1 MKHRHAIFRSR
12 LGLALC
18 FMLAGGAIIP
28 QSSVLKAET
37 SVTQQSRKITGTIT
51 DAKGEPLLG
60 VNVVVKG
67 TTNGTITDLDGKY
80 VLEVEP
86 NAILVISYIGYV
98 TQQTP
103 ASGNVMNITLKEDTQ
118 NLDEVVV
125 VGYGTQQKKDITGSV
140 AVIDTEELLASSGS
154 SATQQLQGKAA
165 GVNIGTSGAPG
176 SATMVRIRGINS
188 INDNGPL
195 YVIDGVSTRD
205 QDLSS
210 INPNDIESMQVLKDA
225 SSAAIYGAQAA
236 NGVILITTKKGTK
249 TGQPRLTY
257 DGYYGFSKTGKR
269 YDVLNAYD
277 RIDVEWQA
285 SKNNLDLTGA
295 SANGELP
302 YHQQFGSTSD
312 SWVNHLP
319 NYMTVTGA
327 GGSTSIDPSDY
338 DQANN
343 VVYAPVG
350 DTNWWDEIS
359 QLGWMQNHQLSL
371 SGGTDKG
378 QYTMSMNY
386 FDQQGTAIESY
397 FTRYQARA
405 NSSYNV
411 RPWLRF
417 GENLTYSFSKNNGL
431 SFSGTES
438 NIYSWT
444 YRASPYVPVYDYA
457 GNYAGSL
464 FAGTGNFQNPVAI
477 RERNK
482 DNYATTQ
489 RVFGNVY
496 GEADLWTGLTFKTNF
511 GIDYRNDYSYS
522 MTKNNPEFSESG
534 GQNNFYESNYFNYRW
549 VWTNTLSFS
558 RTFNEIHSLNILL
571 GTEAIRDGLGRS
583 LNARRYNYLF
593 EDNTNTYTLDMG
605 ENNSQRT
612 NSSTYNGEFALFG
625 MFARADYGYKDKYL
639 LTGIIRR
646 DGVSRFSESNRYG
659 VFPSI
664 SAGWRMSE
672 EAFMEPSRDWLDDL
686 KIRAGYGVTGNSEI
700 PVATNFANLF
710 TTSTSYTNYDMTGAN
725 NSETTG
731 FRLSTYGNTD
741 TKWEMTK
748 MVNLGL
754 DATFQNG
761 KLSGS
766 FEWYTKKTSNMLI
779 QAAYTSMAG
788 ESGSPYINFGDI
800 KNTGFDF
807 MFNYRDRKGDWA
819 WDLSLNLSHYKNEVL
834 KLAEADDYSLW
845 ASGTRIEGYV
855 TRTTK
860 GHAVSEFWGLKQ
872 NGFYESVADV
882 MATKPFGQS
891 DITEADAAAYVGRFR
906 FEDLNGDGK
915 LDDSDR
921 TFIGSPHPDLTGGLN
936 ATLTWKN
943 WDFTMFW
950 NFSIGNDLY
959 NNTKYFTDF
968 WTFNGNKSSRL
979 RDQSWTL
986 NGDNSNAILPML
998 NTEDNY
1004 SGAYSSSY
1012 YVEDASFLRLK
1023 NLVLGYSLPKELLKK
1038 AGIQNLRLY
1047 LQAENILTVTG
1058 YTGLDP
1064 EFTNASLR
1072 QSDSDN
1078 DGAGRVDLKRGVDMG
1093 GWPTTM
1099 RFLLGVNF
1107 TF

>member
-1 MKHRHAIFRSR
+1 
-12 LGLALC
+12 
-18 FMLAGGAIIP
+18 
-28 QSSVLKAET
+28 
-37 SVTQQSRKITGTIT
+37 
-51 DAKGEPLLG
+51 
-60 VNVVVKG
+60 
-67 TTNGTITDLDGKY
+67 
-80 VLEVEP
+80 
-86 NAILVISYIGYV
+86 
-98 TQQTP
+98 
-103 ASGNVMNITLKEDTQ
+103 
-118 NLDEVVV
+118 
-125 VGYGTQQKKDITGSV
+125 
-140 AVIDTEELLASSGS
+140 
-154 SATQQLQGKAA
+154 
-165 GVNIGTSGAPG
+165 
-176 SATMVRIRGINS
+176 
-188 INDNGPL
+188 
-195 YVIDGVSTRD
+195 
-205 QDLSS
+205 
-210 INPNDIESMQVLKDA
+210 
-225 SSAAIYGAQAA
+225 
-236 NGVILITTKKGTK
+236 
-249 TGQPRLTY
+249 
-257 DGYYGFSKTGKR
+257 
-269 YDVLNAYD
+269 
-277 RIDVEWQA
+277 
-285 SKNNLDLTGA
+285 
-295 SANGELP
+295 
-302 YHQQFGSTSD
+302 
-312 SWVNHLP
+312 
-319 NYMTVTGA
+319 
-327 GGSTSIDPSDY
+327 
-338 DQANN
+338 
-343 VVYAPVG
+343 
-350 DTNWWDEIS
+350 
-359 QLGWMQNHQLSL
+359 
-371 SGGTDKG
+371 
-378 QYTMSMNY
+378 
-386 FDQQGTAIESY
+386 
-397 FTRYQARA
+397 
-405 NSSYNV
+405 
-411 RPWLRF
+411 
-417 GENLTYSFSKNNGL
+417 
-431 SFSGTES
+431 
-438 NIYSWT
+438 
-444 YRASPYVPVYDYA
+444 
-457 GNYAGSL
+457 
-464 FAGTGNFQNPVAI
+464 
-477 RERNK
+477 
-482 DNYATTQ
+482 
-489 RVFGNVY
+489 
-496 GEADLWTGLTFKTNF
+496 
-511 GIDYRNDYSYS
+511 
-522 MTKNNPEFSESG
+522 
-534 GQNNFYESNYFNYRW
+534 
-549 VWTNTLSFS
+549 
-558 RTFNEIHSLNILL
+558 
-571 GTEAIRDGLGRS
+571 
-583 LNARRYNYLF
+583 
-593 EDNTNTYTLDMG
+593 
-605 ENNSQRT
+605 
-612 NSSTYNGEFALFG
+612 
-625 MFARADYGYKDKYL
+625 
-639 LTGIIRR
+639 
-646 DGVSRFSESNRYG
+646 
-659 VFPSI
+659 
-664 SAGWRMSE
+664 
-672 EAFMEPSRDWLDDL
+672 
-686 KIRAGYGVTGNSEI
+686 
-700 PVATNFANLF
+700 
-710 TTSTSYTNYDMTGAN
+710 MTGAN

-754 DATFQNG
+754 DATFLNG

-1047 LQAENILTVTG
+1047 LQAENILTITG

-1064 EFTNASLR
+1064 EFTNAYLR

-1078 DGAGRVDLKRGVDMG
+1078 DGAGRVDLKRGVNMG